1 MGEGERE
8 IWSSLPHSSFD
19 AVIMNPPFTR
29 ATNHEGNKSNV
40 PNPVF
45 AAFGADK
52 LVQSKM
58 AKRMKIL
65 TKDSAYH
72 GNAGEA
78 SAFVAIGDKKLRE
91 DGVIALVLPLSALAG
106 SGWEKVRRLVRFGYC
121 NLQVVTIAAGKSG
134 DSSFSADTGMA
145 ECLIVASKKAGG
157 AKRGRFIVLRRTP
170 SSELEGRL
178 IAREVNKFA
187 NSRTL
192 RRLEDGP
199 FGGSP
204 IKLGSDLIGEVL
216 DAPVP
221 DNGPWPVSR
230 ISDLSLAQAMHQ
242 MVDHSKL
249 WLPGMNESDTL
260 DIDMCRLG
268 DLAKFGPIHR
278 DINGTERQGSV
289 PRGPF
294 DVGQIPAGNEPTYPV
309 LWSHNAKAE
318 RSFVVNPDSQGSVRA
333 GADDSAKN
341 IIRERVNRIFESASH
356 SHFNYDFQYNSQS
369 TCAVY
374 TVNKSIGGRAW
385 PSVKFENSLSEKVFV
400 LWANT
405 TLGLAT
411 HWWKANKTQ
420 AGRGTIT
427 LSALPNL
434 PIFDFKS
441 VASDTLA
448 GCEELF
454 EEFNTKRFM
463 PINEIDSDETRHRL
477 DERFFH
483 EILGF
488 PSEMLSDSGPLGL
501 FRRKF
506 GAEPSIRGGK
516 KVK

>member
-1 MGEGERE
+1 MESMGEGERE

-187 NSRTL
+187 NTRTL

-278 DINGTERQGSV
+278 DIMELNGKEVFR
-289 PRGPF
+289 
-294 DVGQIPAGNEPTYPV
+294 
-309 LWSHNAKAE
+309 
-318 RSFVVNPDSQGSVRA
+318 
-333 GADDSAKN
+333 
-341 IIRERVNRIFESASH
+341 
-356 SHFNYDFQYNSQS
+356 
-369 TCAVY
+369 
-374 TVNKSIGGRAW
+374 GGR
-385 PSVKFENSLSEKVFV
+385 S
-400 LWANT
+400 
-405 TLGLAT
+405 
-411 HWWKANKTQ
+411 
-420 AGRGTIT
+420 
-427 LSALPNL
+427 
-434 PIFDFKS
+434 
-441 VASDTLA
+441 
-448 GCEELF
+448 
-454 EEFNTKRFM
+454 M
-463 PINEIDSDETRHRL
+463 
-477 DERFFH
+477 
-483 EILGF
+483 
-488 PSEMLSDSGPLGL
+488 
-501 FRRKF
+501 
-506 GAEPSIRGGK
+506 
-516 KVK
+516 